1 MCSSLIEPSQF
12 AVWIN
17 TVNAIEQSEWKFQPF
32 SLTVNM
38 SLTKRQWSPSLKF
51 PFGNLHSREPNEMPV
66 KISSNGLSTA
76 KAYGLRMRVGNKKR
90 SDSPMYSLCS
100 FLLLEVMWI
109 ISCGRILVSAILSFT
124 FKNPLFLRSSFTFC
138 VRLTVDFIHVAG
150 FTEHFFNTR
159 ISHLLSR
166 AHA

>member
-90 SDSPMYSLCS
+90 SDSPMYSLFFS
-100 FLLLEVMWI
+100 TLGSNVNNFMWQN
-109 ISCGRILVSAILSFT
+109 LSECNT
-124 FKNPLFLRSSFTFC
+124 F
-138 VRLTVDFIHVAG
+138 VHI
-150 FTEHFFNTR
+150 
-159 ISHLLSR
+159 
-166 AHA
+166 